1 MGDTVLVNAL
11 AQTLR
16 YRELPDFVGKTV
28 YIQNIGTIEADI
40 RSSLGNAFHDDW
52 RLIAP
57 EPRIAWATVKSH
69 FILDLTF
76 QASKSLLD
84 TQYESGRSL
93 LKKLSFLPDTDE
105 ETLNEWIPEPLD
117 LERLLALKKE
127 LENGETVIRL
137 FLQAQLPSIFTSG
150 VCVDPLPSYPLP
162 CDFIFHDACATN
174 SAFVWFHK
182 HFYVVD
188 QVFLRGL

>member
-1 MGDTVLVNAL
+1 MADIALVKAL
-11 AQTLR
+11 AQSLR
-16 YRELPDFVGKTV
+16 YRELPDLMGKTV
-28 YIQNIGTIEADI
+28 HIQHIGTIEANV
-40 RSSLGNAFHDDW
+40 RSSLGSALPSDC

-57 EPRIAWATVKSH
+57 EPRIAWVTVRSH
-69 FILDLTF
+69 LILDLTF
-76 QASKSLLD
+76 QAPKYLLD

-93 LKKLSFLPDTDE
+93 LKKLNFLPDTDE
-105 ETLNEWIPEPLD
+105 DTLNQWIPEALD
-117 LERLLALKKE
+117 LERLLTLKKE

-162 CDFIFHDACATN
+162 CDFIIHDACATN

-188 QVFLRGL
+188 QVYLRGL